1 MKSENLSSSNTYK
14 GSAFGISGMW
24 MKTLVRRDFLIVFVA
39 FLAYFSACILPL
51 ILNYSEFIIV
61 SDYFKNMM
69 SGGSFAVPTITVCY
83 VIALS
88 VMMFDYLHQS
98 ASAAALH
105 SFPVTRGKLFRT
117 TVLAGLF
124 FILLPIVLVAVG
136 MAALGFVMPISH
148 GPEGTADP
156 HVVLSALNCLRFVID
171 TSVGAFFVFAL
182 ANLAGIVA
190 GKSIIHALLAYLLNS
205 IVVIVLWLINMYQ
218 NAFILGVQDSDLV
231 DLAKYTY
238 PFLWYTSERS
248 APLGVKDIPMMLVF
262 VAVAVIIMIL
272 AGALY
277 KIIKLEREQS
287 ATVFPLV
294 SDLLVIFLSFCGM
307 SVFGLV
313 FAAIVEGDNPVLP
326 LKPFLLGCAF
336 GGVISFIVFRM
347 IADSSV
353 RIIRPRTF
361 VNFIAFCLITAVV
374 FAFTCFDISKQ
385 ADRVPQAGDVARVEI
400 TAMRPFDNTLELS
413 ESQSIE
419 DVIKLH
425 KALLA
430 HKDRLNNDD
439 DIEDVGPYVQFT
451 MKYKLKNGLTLSRS
465 YSTGLKDLEDV
476 IGAASA
482 ISDNEEYQTK
492 IRQLILKAG
501 RKTTDTKYIQTN
513 KAEVEIAQ
521 DDVGPLL
528 LAYLNDF
535 EQNDYKYYLDLLN
548 EIPEPTGP
556 FKENR
561 QGTICIFFNYEED
574 PNHYITDMNLQFGKK
589 DKNVY
594 KFLKEKGYTK
604 KIADDEKTPD
614 IESEDE

>member
-1 MKSENLSSSNTYK
+1 MKSENLSSNNTYK

-61 SDYFKNMM
+61 SDYYKHMM

-83 VIALS
+83 VISLS

-117 TVLAGLF
+117 TVLAGML

-136 MAALGFVMPISH
+136 MAALGFVMPLSH
-148 GPEGTADP
+148 GSNGIADP
-156 HVVLSALNCLRFVID
+156 HAVLSIVNCLKFVVD
-171 TSVGAFFVFAL
+171 TSVGAFFVFAI

-205 IVVIVLWLINMYQ
+205 IVVIVLGLINIYQ
-218 NAFILGVQDSDLV
+218 NAFILGAQDSDLI

-262 VAVAVIIMIL
+262 VAVAVIITIL

-313 FAAIVEGDNPVLP
+313 FAAIVEGDTPVLP

-361 VNFIAFCLITAVV
+361 VNFIAFCLVTAAV
-374 FAFTCFDISKQ
+374 FAFTCFDITGQ
-385 ADRVPQAGDVARVEI
+385 ADRVPQAKDVTSVEI
-400 TAMRPFDNTLELS
+400 TAMRPFENTIELS

-425 KALLA
+425 KAILA
-430 HKDRLNNDD
+430 HKDRLNGDE
-439 DIEDVGPYVQFT
+439 DIEDVGPYVQLT

-465 YSTGLKDLEDV
+465 YSAGLKGLSDV
-476 IGAASA
+476 VAAASA
-482 ISDNEEYQTK
+482 LSDNEEYQTK
-492 IRQLILKAG
+492 VRQLVLKAG
-501 RKTTDTKYIQTN
+501 RKTASSRYIQTN

-528 LAYLNDF
+528 LAYLNDC
-535 EQNDYKYYLDLLN
+535 EENDYKYYLDLLN
-548 EIPEPTGP
+548 EIPEPTGT

-561 QGTICIFFNYEED
+561 QGTICIFYEYTD
-574 PNHYITDMNLQFGKK
+574 TPDVVYDMNLQFGKK

-594 KFLKEKGYTK
+594 KFLKERGYTK

-614 IESEDE
+614 IESED